1 MNNLKKVA
9 ILGGA
14 RIPFCRSSTT
24 YFNLD
29 NKELMTPSI
38 KHLVEKFKLMDKA
51 VGGVCVG
58 AVVKSSKDFS
68 LARECS
74 IDAGL
79 AYETPAY
86 DLQMACGTGL
96 EAALVLANKIAIG
109 QIESGIAGGCDS
121 TSVVPIELGPKLSSK
136 LLKISKEK
144 SLIKKI
150 KGITEIKLK
159 DISPK
164 VPALKEPRTGLSMGE
179 HCELMAKEWQIPR
192 LDQDELALKS
202 HMNAFKA
209 YSDNFY
215 DDLVYSFHGLKMD
228 NNIRGNT
235 DLEKLSKL
243 LPAFDK
249 KNGTITAGNSSPTTD
264 GSAAVFLSSEEYALK
279 NGHEIL
285 AYLTLAEEAA
295 VDYKNKEG
303 LLMAPAYAIPRM
315 LERANL
321 SFQDFD
327 FYEIHEAFAAQVLC
341 TLKALNDPKF
351 CRERLKLNKTLGTI
365 DMNKMNIKGGSVAIG
380 HPFAATGSRILAGLS
395 KILHQNNKKGRGL
408 ISICTAG
415 GMGVAAI
422 LERP

>member
-1 MNNLKKVA
+1 MNKLKKVA

-38 KHLVEKFKLMDKA
+38 KHLVEKFKLKDKA

-96 EAALVLANKIAIG
+96 EAALILANKIAIG
-109 QIESGIAGGCDS
+109 QIDSGIAGGCDS

-150 KGITEIKLK
+150 KGFTEIKLT

-215 DDLVYSFHGLKMD
+215 DDLVYSFHGIKMD

-303 LLMAPAYAIPRM
+303 LLMAPAYAIPKM

-321 SFQDFD
+321 AFQDFD

-341 TLKALNDPKF
+341 TLKALNDSKF

-365 DMNKMNIKGGSVAIG
+365 DMSKMNIKGGSVAIG

-395 KILHQNNKKGRGL
+395 KILHQSNKKGRGL

-415 GMGVAAI
+415 GMGVTAI

>member
-1 MNNLKKVA
+1 MNNLRKVA

-14 RIPFCRSSTT
+14 RIPFCKSSTS
-24 YFNLD
+24 YYNLD
-29 NKELMTPSI
+29 NKELMTASLKP
-38 KHLVEKFKLMDKA
+38 LVEKFKLKEKS

-96 EAALVLANKIAIG
+96 EAALILANKIAIG
-109 QIESGIAGGCDS
+109 QIESGIGGGCDS
-121 TSVVPIELGPKLSSK
+121 TSVVPIELGSKLSSK

-144 SLIKKI
+144 SLLKKL
-150 KGITEIKLK
+150 KGIAAIKLK
-159 DISPK
+159 DVSPK
-164 VPALKEPRTGLSMGE
+164 VPAIKEPRTGLSMGE
-179 HCELMAKEWQIPR
+179 HCELMAKEWKIPR
-192 LDQDELALKS
+192 QDQDELALKS
-202 HMNAFKA
+202 HLNAQKA
-209 YSDNFY
+209 YIEGFY
-215 DDLVYSFHGLKMD
+215 NDLVYPFHGVTMD

-243 LPAFDK
+243 APAFDK
-249 KNGTITAGNSSPTTD
+249 KSGTITAGNSSPTTD

-285 AYLTLAEEAA
+285 AYLTFAEEAA

-321 SFQDFD
+321 KFQDFD

-341 TLKALNDPKF
+341 TLKALNDPIF
-351 CRERLKLNKTLGTI
+351 CKEKLKLNSTLGTI
-365 DMNKMNIKGGSVAIG
+365 DLSKMNVKGGSLAIG
-380 HPFAATGSRILAGLS
+380 HPFAATGSRILASLS
-395 KILHQNNKKGRGL
+395 KILHQNKKGRGL

-415 GMGVAAI
+415 GMGVTAI

>member
-1 MNNLKKVA
+1 MINLRKVA

-24 YFNLD
+24 YFNLG

-38 KHLVEKFKLMDKA
+38 KELVEKFKLRDKA
-51 VGGVCVG
+51 LGGVCVG

-79 AYETPAY
+79 AYETPAF

-96 EAALVLANKIAIG
+96 EAAIVLANKIAIG
-109 QIESGIAGGCDS
+109 QIDSAIAGGCDS
-121 TSVVPIELGPKLSSK
+121 TSVVPIELGSKLSSK
-136 LLKISKEK
+136 LLRISKEK
-144 SLIKKI
+144 SLLKKI
-150 KGITEIKLK
+150 KAFTQINMK

-179 HCELMAKEWQIPR
+179 HCELMAKEWNISR
-192 LDQDELALKS
+192 KDQDELALRS
-202 HMNAFKA
+202 HLNAFNA
-209 YSDNFY
+209 YQEGFY
-215 DDLVYSFHGLKMD
+215 DDLVYPFHGVKID

-235 DLEKLSKL
+235 DIEKLSKL

-249 KNGTITAGNSSPTTD
+249 KHGTITAGNSSPTTD

-279 NGHEIL
+279 NGYEIL
-285 AYLTLAEEAA
+285 AYLTFAADAA

-315 LERANL
+315 LDRANL
-321 SFQDFD
+321 TFQDFD

-341 TLKALNDPKF
+341 TLKALNDPIF
-351 CRERLKLNKTLGTI
+351 CKEKLKIERPLGTI
-365 DMNKMNIKGGSVAIG
+365 DLNKLNIKGGSLAIG
-380 HPFAATGSRILAGLS
+380 HPFAATGCRILAGLS
-395 KILHQNNKKGRGL
+395 KVLHQNKKGRGL

-415 GMGVAAI
+415 GMGVTAI

>member
-1 MNNLKKVA
+1 MINLRKVA

-24 YFNLD
+24 YFNLG
-29 NKELMTPSI
+29 NKELMTASI
-38 KHLVEKFKLMDKA
+38 KELVDKFKLKDKTL
-51 VGGVCVG
+51 GGVCVG

-79 AYETPAY
+79 AYETPAF

-96 EAALVLANKIAIG
+96 EAAIVLANKIAIG
-109 QIESGIAGGCDS
+109 QIDSAIAGGCDS

-136 LLKISKEK
+136 LLRISKEK

-150 KGITEIKLK
+150 KAFTQISMK

-179 HCELMAKEWQIPR
+179 HCELMAKEWKIVR
-192 LDQDELALKS
+192 KDQDELALKS
-202 HMNAFKA
+202 HLNAFNA
-209 YSDNFY
+209 YQEGFY
-215 DDLVYSFHGLKMD
+215 DDLVYPFHGVKID

-249 KNGTITAGNSSPTTD
+249 KHGTITAGNSSPTTD

-279 NGHEIL
+279 NGYEIL
-285 AYLTLAEEAA
+285 AYLTFAEDAA

-321 SFQDFD
+321 TFQDFD

-341 TLKALNDPKF
+341 TLKALNDPTF
-351 CRERLKLNKTLGTI
+351 CREKLKIDRPLGTI
-365 DMNKMNIKGGSVAIG
+365 DLNKLNVKGGSLAIG
-380 HPFAATGSRILAGLS
+380 HPFAATGCRILAGLS
-395 KILHQNNKKGRGL
+395 KLLHQNKKGRGL

-415 GMGVAAI
+415 GMGVTAI

>member
-38 KHLVEKFKLMDKA
+38 KHLVEKFKLKDKS

-215 DDLVYSFHGLKMD
+215 EDLVYSFHGLKMD

-285 AYLTLAEEAA
+285 AYLTFAEEAA